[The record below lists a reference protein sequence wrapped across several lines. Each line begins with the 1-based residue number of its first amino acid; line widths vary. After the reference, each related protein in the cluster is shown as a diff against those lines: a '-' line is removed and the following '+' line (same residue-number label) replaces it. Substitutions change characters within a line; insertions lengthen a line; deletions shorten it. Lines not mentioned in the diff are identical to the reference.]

1 MRLNQNREPENGD
14 FIKYVEELIAI
25 SPTAMQLKQRLKS
38 GDLSEVFSSSEHS
51 ISKIR
56 LDQQNKLKT
65 LRHENESEA
74 RKIKEEAHSLQ
85 DFSRRSQ
92 AQDHGMAN
100 KILNERKQ
108 SAKRIKQEAQDLQ
121 SFAHRQSSNASN
133 RRSPSRGE
141 NYNYSNTRA
150 NGTASNQKQAP
161 SETRSNKKANKAVP
175 FIIFGLFMFFI
186 AVFSEL
192 AVHEIMLMF
201 LFLMIG
207 PFVSMIV
214 NRAKNKK

>member
-14 FIKYVEELIAI
+14 FIKYVEELIAS

-38 GDLSEVFSSSEHS
+38 GDLSEVFSTSESS
-51 ISKIR
+51 INKIR
-56 LDQQNKLKT
+56 LDQQNKLKA
-65 LRHENESEA
+65 LRNENETEA

-85 DFSRRSQ
+85 DFQRSSH
-92 AQDHGMAN
+92 AQDRGMAN
-100 KILNERKQ
+100 KILNERKH
-108 SAKRIKQEAQDLQ
+108 SATRIKQEAQDLQ
-121 SFAHRQSSNASN
+121 SFAYRQSNNGSKQ
-133 RRSPSRGE
+133 RSQRRGE
-141 NYNYSNTRA
+141 DYNYSNTRA
-150 NGTASNQKQAP
+150 NGTATNQKP
-161 SETRSNKKANKAVP
+161 SQSGTSSNKKANKAVP

-201 LFLMIG
+201 LFLMLG
-207 PFVSMIV
+207 PLVNMLV